1 MKSASKSMESENKN
15 IEPAKRAYAKP
26 TVAKH
31 TAATQIVGSSN
42 NCGYLVAQTSSCC
55 YYI

>member
-1 MKSASKSMESENKN
+1 MKNASKSMENNNKN
-15 IEPAKRAYAKP
+15 VVPTKKAYLKP

-42 NCGYLVAQTSSCC
+42 NCSYIVAQNSPCC
-55 YYI
+55 YYF

>member
-1 MKSASKSMESENKN
+1 VPTKK
-15 IEPAKRAYAKP
+15 AYLKP

-42 NCGYLVAQTSSCC
+42 NCSYIVAQNSPCC
-55 YYI
+55 YYF